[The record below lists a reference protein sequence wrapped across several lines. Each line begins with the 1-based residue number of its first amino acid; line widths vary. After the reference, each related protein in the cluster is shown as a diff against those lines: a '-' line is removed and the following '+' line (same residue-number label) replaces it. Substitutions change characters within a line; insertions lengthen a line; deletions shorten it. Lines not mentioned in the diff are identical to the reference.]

1 MPCIDLKISP
11 QPLRSSHQ
19 GCCTGK
25 SDYKRKWSDYYTLT
39 LDFNLICVSILIF
52 LIILVFSLRASGRV
66 QFLRSFTLKVN
77 NSFTKFVI
85 LFVLVLIS
93 VDLICNYVSED
104 CRLVAEE
111 LQGLGSRLVAFCL
124 VFVCCWWIRC
134 FTKRLLLKRA
144 FGFSGKF
151 GNWWFVDKVCDLS
164 IMCCCVFED
173 VHINVCHGEVPAVEN
188 LCLSLQLW
196 CR

>member
-1 MPCIDLKISP
+1 MVRL
-11 QPLRSSHQ
+11 LY
-19 GCCTGK
+19 
-25 SDYKRKWSDYYTLT
+25 SDTWLY
-39 LDFNLICVSILIF
+39 NLICISILIF

-66 QFLRSFTLKVN
+66 QFLCSFTLKVN
-77 NSFTKFVI
+77 NSFSKFVI

-111 LQGLGSRLVAFCL
+111 LQGLGSRLDAFCL
-124 VFVCCWWIRC
+124 VFDCCRWISRV
-134 FTKRLLLKRA
+134 TKRLLLKRA

-164 IMCCCVFED
+164 IMCCCVVEE
-173 VHINVCHGEVPAVEN
+173 VHINVRHGEVPVRPKERGKS
-188 LCLSLQLW
+188 LS
-196 CR
+196 